1 MINPV
6 SGQRMAEGIRDLRL
20 ANEFGESLWAIP
32 AIKSVNHTWSLPGST
47 DEGRGLFR
55 K

>member
-1 MINPV
+1 MA
-6 SGQRMAEGIRDLRL
+6 QRIGDLRL
-20 ANEFGESLWAIP
+20 ANEFGKSLWAIP

-55 K
+55 N

>member
-1 MINPV
+1 MTEGV
-6 SGQRMAEGIRDLRL
+6 SDLRL
-20 ANEFGESLWAIP
+20 ANELSKSLWTIP
-32 AIKSVNHTWSLPGST
+32 TIKSVNHTWSLPGST